1 MNASDIT
8 QEQFDGELV
17 TILSEMKAS
26 DLLSIPGIYEIVSE
40 EFNNVAIDNIIAK
53 GVKP

>member
-8 QEQFDGELV
+8 QKQFDDELIS
-17 TILSEMKAS
+17 ILSEMKAS

-40 EFNNVAIDNIIAK
+40 EFNNAVIDNIIAK
-53 GVKP
+53 G